1 MDKIDE
7 LLKDNMT
14 DISFRMW
21 NALKEKIP
29 DIRHRPSS
37 SSGKYHRR
45 NGSVLS
51 IYDHTYEM
59 LFSCVKLLSIFNVTP
74 KTKKADILLFSIL
87 IHDAFKYGID
97 NPFSA
102 QYTYNAH
109 DRLAANIINDNKSVF
124 MRVFSE
130 EEVSLLEQCLRYH
143 SGHWSTDAGNGF
155 TFTGMPA
162 EVFFIHLL
170 DMLST
175 NNLLDIGEQSNGIT
189 KHEISA

>member
-7 LLKDNMT
+7 LLNENMT

-45 NGSVLS
+45 NGSVSS

-59 LFSCVKLLSIFNVTP
+59 LFSCIKLLSIFNVTP
-74 KTKKADILLFSIL
+74 KTKKSDILLFSIIL
-87 IHDAFKYGID
+87 HDAFKYGIS
-97 NPFSA
+97 NPFGA
-102 QYTYNAH
+102 QYTNNTH

-124 MRVFSE
+124 MRVFTE
-130 EEVSLLEQCLRYH
+130 EEVNLLEQCLRFH
-143 SGHWSTDAGNGF
+143 SGRWSSDAGRDF
-155 TFTGMPA
+155 TFTGMPS

-175 NNLLDIGEQSNGIT
+175 HNLLSIGEQSNGVS
-189 KHEISA
+189 KHEVSA

>member
-29 DIRHRPSS
+29 DIRYRPSS
-37 SSGKYHRR
+37 STGKYHRR
-45 NGSVLS
+45 NGSVPS

-59 LFSCVKLLSIFNVTP
+59 LVSCVKLLSIFNVTP
-74 KTKKADILLFSIL
+74 KTKKSDILLFSIIL
-87 IHDAFKYGID
+87 HDAFKYGIS
-97 NPFSA
+97 NPFGA
-102 QYTYNAH
+102 QYTNNAH

-130 EEVSLLEQCLRYH
+130 EEVNLLEQCLRYH
-143 SGHWSTDAGNGF
+143 SGRWSSDASDNF
-155 TFTGMPA
+155 DFAKLPPQ
-162 EVFFIHLL
+162 VLFLHIL
-170 DMLST
+170 DMMST
-175 NNLLDIGEQSNGIT
+175 HNLLSIGEQSNGVS
-189 KHEISA
+189 KHEVSA

>member
-7 LLKDNMT
+7 LLEINLT

-37 SSGKYHRR
+37 STGKYHRR
-45 NGSVLS
+45 NGSVLT

-59 LFSCVKLLSIFNVTP
+59 LVCCTRLFSIFHITP

-87 IHDAFKYGID
+87 LHDAFKYGIN

-109 DRLAANIINDNKSVF
+109 DRLAANIVNENKAVF

-130 EEVSLLEQCLRYH
+130 EEVNLLETCLRYH
-143 SGHWSTDAGNGF
+143 SGRWSADAGSNF
-155 TFTGMPA
+155 TFSTMPA

-175 NNLLDIGEQSNGIT
+175 NNLLDIGEQSNAT
-189 KHEISA
+189 SKHEVSA

>member
-7 LLKDNMT
+7 LLETSMT

-21 NALKEKIP
+21 KALKEKIP

-45 NGSVLS
+45 NGSVLT

-59 LFSCVKLLSIFNVTP
+59 LISCIKLLSVFNVTP
-74 KTKKADILLFSIL
+74 KTKKADILLFSVL
-87 IHDAFKYGID
+87 LHDAFKYGID
-97 NPFSA
+97 NPFSS
-102 QYTYNAH
+102 QHTDKAH

-130 EEVSLLEQCLRYH
+130 EEVNLLEQCLRFH
-143 SGHWSTDAGNGF
+143 SGRWSSDAGNDF

-162 EVFFIHLL
+162 EAFFIHIL
-170 DMLST
+170 DMMST
-175 NNLLDIGEQSNGIT
+175 NNLLAVGEESNAT
-189 KHEISA
+189 EHQTSS